1 MKKTVH
7 SSHLALRFYKHDG
20 WTKEI
25 LDKYLIRGRVVD
37 QWADQEVRD
46 YWFLDHTQYSA
57 FDCEKLLENEVG
69 KVVRWYDGDNRESD
83 LEFLKGM
90 NW

>member
-1 MKKTVH
+1 MKKIVH
-7 SSHLALRFYKHDG
+7 SSHLALRFYKR

-25 LDKYLIRGRVVD
+25 LDQYLIRGRVVD
-37 QWADQEVRD
+37 IWPGQEVRD
-46 YWFLDHTQYSA
+46 YWFLDHTMNSA
-57 FDCEKLLENEVG
+57 LDMEKLLENEIG
-69 KVVRWYDGDNRESD
+69 QVVRWYDGPSRESD

>member
-1 MKKTVH
+1 MKKRVQ

-25 LDKYLIRGRVVD
+25 LDPYLIRGRVID
-37 QWADQEVRD
+37 QREGQEVRN
-46 YWFLDHTQYSA
+46 YFWLDHEQNSA
-57 FDCEKLLENEVG
+57 LDMDRLLSEQISEVR
-69 KVVRWYDGDNRESD
+69 RWYDGPPRES
-83 LEFLKGM
+83 EIEYLKGM